1 MELSNKKRRIGD
13 NEQTDVDVY
22 VPIDHWKIVADKMKM
37 QRTHEVFEG
46 YTYGRTHS
54 DFLNTMTQLI
64 KRKLPFHVD
73 IFECLDSEEL
83 TKLTIPT
90 TKHKS
95 VHILDAAI
103 KYDDEELVDLLL
115 KKVSHRHV
123 KQHMEGNQH
132 QPLIRACKKYV
143 KYIDRLVQ
151 WGENVNGNK
160 DTYGQPLNWLIR
172 NQLVTDESP
181 ILDFLEKYQSQ
192 LINSINKC
200 RFFGYTY
207 LLMAIEWN
215 RPKTVQKLLE
225 MGSNPNMTDMGFN
238 YTTRYGV
245 AGGMSYS
252 PLMLAILQLPHVVPL
267 LLQYGADPCVVVNN
281 DTALIYACYHNEI
294 DIIKYMLDNT
304 NVIETLEIVDVDG
317 YTAIN
322 YLDHKIKAVSGEC
335 TDPEIIYESII
346 STKIKEMLLDATYE
360 IHKTPKIHKLLSLLL
375 LLLYSLIIS
384 FSF

>member
-1 MELSNKKRRIGD
+1 
-13 NEQTDVDVY
+13 
-22 VPIDHWKIVADKMKM
+22 
-37 QRTHEVFEG
+37 
-46 YTYGRTHS
+46 
-54 DFLNTMTQLI
+54 
-64 KRKLPFHVD
+64 
-73 IFECLDSEEL
+73 
-83 TKLTIPT
+83 
-90 TKHKS
+90 
-95 VHILDAAI
+95 
-103 KYDDEELVDLLL
+103 
-115 KKVSHRHV
+115 
-123 KQHMEGNQH
+123 
-132 QPLIRACKKYV
+132 
-143 KYIDRLVQ
+143 VQ

-225 MGSNPNMTDMGFN
+225 MGSNPNMMHMGFN
-238 YTTRYGV
+238 YTHL
-245 AGGMSYS
+245 GGEMSFS
-252 PLMLAILQLPHVVPL
+252 PLMLAVLELPHVVPL
-267 LLQYGADPCVVVNN
+267 LLQYGADPCVVVDN
-281 DTALIYACYHNEI
+281 DTVLMYACYHNEI
-294 DIIKYMLDNT
+294 DIVKSMLDNT

-322 YLDHKIKAVSGEC
+322 YLDHKIKAASGGC

>member
-1 MELSNKKRRIGD
+1 
-13 NEQTDVDVY
+13 
-22 VPIDHWKIVADKMKM
+22 
-37 QRTHEVFEG
+37 
-46 YTYGRTHS
+46 
-54 DFLNTMTQLI
+54 
-64 KRKLPFHVD
+64 
-73 IFECLDSEEL
+73 
-83 TKLTIPT
+83 
-90 TKHKS
+90 
-95 VHILDAAI
+95 
-103 KYDDEELVDLLL
+103 
-115 KKVSHRHV
+115 
-123 KQHMEGNQH
+123 
-132 QPLIRACKKYV
+132 
-143 KYIDRLVQ
+143 VQ
-151 WGENVNGNK
+151 WGENVNGNG
-160 DTYGQPLNWLIR
+160 DTYGQPLNRLIK

-192 LINSINKC
+192 LMNSINKC

-207 LLMAIEWN
+207 LLLTIEWN

-375 LLLYSLIIS
+375 LLYSLIIS